1 MEVPVSPVAPRGLRT
16 LLGWLVAAS
25 FVALILLTLV
35 LFIHVF
41 TSDQGLLLPAE
52 ALTVLLTGLAAAA
65 VVDGVAFSWVRY
77 PQHRKAVVFVVA
89 VTLATLLAHAYVMG
103 TPGVST
109 PGSASGAVGT
119 HFGNGEVSVNSSQV
133 GTQLQVDVQAE
144 AGGNAIGNL
153 SVFSGGAPLAG
164 GGFAQPPT
172 YSSPLEPG
180 DTATGVWT
188 LAPGETVANLT
199 VGYRSLT
206 CYDSTD
212 QVYGCIMDEVFYVP
226 AAQHMLAGAQCQQGV
241 PRNDPGYC
249 NPEHP
254 PLTKA
259 LIAAG
264 MAVFGEYNTVGWRV
278 MPALLGTFS
287 IPLVF
292 GIAWKVSE
300 SKKTAALSAALLA
313 LDVMFFSQS
322 SAALLDIPP
331 LFFELA
337 AFFVVVAGVKWWRF
351 DRYVFAGILMG
362 LAGLAKETAIFPLM
376 GLLTYILL
384 FGDGVRLRRLYS
396 VLEVALVVIVVFSAG
411 LQAYDS
417 ALASQSYQLFSQQV
431 AYLLSYGASLTGGCP
446 WACGWTNAL
455 TGGYI
460 TPLNW
465 ITYYSPI
472 GYYLVSVTINPGNLH
487 YVSVGYYG
495 VTNLLETWTVYVW
508 IPIAAYAFYR
518 HRRKERTPSLDQ
530 FVVAEGTAPPGAGA
544 VSPAQG
550 IPPDLKFAGLA
561 LTMFAWTFLPYVAL
575 FFAGRVTYPF
585 YIIDAVPFMAM
596 GTAYWL
602 SKKWFPKWLVWV
614 YLAFVFVFF
623 LVYFPDKAFLPV
635 WLRVLIGH

>member
-1 MEVPVSPVAPRGLRT
+1 MEIEPTQGGRVPETLVRIFVSASVLT
-16 LLGWLVAAS
+16 LAAT
-25 FVALILLTLV
+25 VALVFVHFYYPGPSTLALVSVLTAV
-35 LFIHVF
+35 LAGYAM
-41 TSDQGLLLPAE
+41 TS
-52 ALTVLLTGLAAAA
+52 VAAA
-65 VVDGVAFSWVRY
+65 VWFAWERY
-77 PQHRKAVVFVVA
+77 RQHRRAMLFVVGI
-89 VTLATLLAHAYVMG
+89 TLATLLAHAYIINTPPAAGMGAVSGAPG
-103 TPGVST
+103 TP
-109 PGSASGAVGT
+109 
-119 HFGNGEVSVNSSQV
+119 FGDSKVSVTSSVAGQRLEV
-133 GTQLQVDVQAE
+133 TVQAE
-144 AGGNAIGNL
+144 DGGDAIANLTLLGN
-153 SVFSGGAPLAG
+153 GTPMAG
-164 GGFAQPPT
+164 GGFSPRPT
-172 YSSPLEPG
+172 YASPLQPNESTSG
-180 DTATGVWT
+180 YWT
-188 LAPGETVANLT
+188 VPAGENLT
-199 VGYRSLT
+199 KLT
-206 CYDSTD
+206 VDYAPLVCYDTSS

-259 LIAAG
+259 LVAAG

-508 IPIAAYAFYR
+508 VPIAAYAFYR
-518 HRRKERTPSLDQ
+518 RRRKERLPTLDQ
-530 FVVAEGTAPPGAGA
+530 FTVAEGGVP
-544 VSPAQG
+544 PAQG

>member
-1 MEVPVSPVAPRGLRT
+1 MAFQEPSEEPVSRLLLGLFAGSSAAILLLLVLVIIVHALTSAPSLVPVVGVLSVT
-16 LLGWLVAAS
+16 LAG
-25 FVALILLTLV
+25 F
-35 LFIHVF
+35 
-41 TSDQGLLLPAE
+41 
-52 ALTVLLTGLAAAA
+52 A
-65 VVDGVAFSWVRY
+65 VISIADGICFAWSRY
-77 PQHRKAVVFVVA
+77 PAHRKAVTFVVA

-119 HFGNGEVSVNSSQV
+119 HFGNSEVSVNSSRV
-133 GTQLQVDVQAE
+133 GAQLVVSVQAE
-144 AGGNAIGNL
+144 AGGSAIANL
-153 SVFSGGAPLAG
+153 SILSGGAPLAG
-164 GGFAQPPT
+164 GGFVQPPS

-180 DTATGVWT
+180 NTATGMWT
-188 LAPGETVANLT
+188 LGPGETVANVT
-199 VGYRSLT
+199 VDYRSLT

-241 PRNDPGYC
+241 PRNDPAYC

-259 LIAAG
+259 LVAAG

-278 MPALLGTFS
+278 MPALLGSFS

-300 SKKTAALSAALLA
+300 SKKIAALSALLLA
-313 LDVMFFSQS
+313 LDVLFFSQS

-337 AFFVVVAGVKWWRF
+337 AFFVVVAGVKWWKF
-351 DRYVFAGILMG
+351 DRYFFAGVLMG

-384 FGDGVRLRRLYS
+384 FGDGIRLRRVYS
-396 VLEVALVVIVVFSAG
+396 VLKVALVVIVVFSVG

-417 ALASQSYQLFSQQV
+417 ALASQSYQLFSQQI

-446 WACGWTNAL
+446 WSCGWTNTV

-460 TPLNW
+460 TPFNW
-465 ITYYSPI
+465 VTYYSPI
-472 GYYLVSVTINPGNLH
+472 GYYLVSVTVNPGNLH

-495 VTNLLETWTVYVW
+495 VTNLLETWTIYVW
-508 IPIAAYAFYR
+508 VPLAAYALYR
-518 HRRKERTPSLDQ
+518 HRRKEKQPSLDQ
-530 FVVAEGTAPPGAGA
+530 FTAAEGAAPPAA
-544 VSPAQG
+544 EAPLAAQG
-550 IPPDLKFAGLA
+550 TPADLKFAGLA
-561 LTMFAWTFLPYVAL
+561 LTMFAWTFLPYIAL

-602 SKKWFPKWLVWV
+602 SRKWFPKWLVWV

-635 WLRVLIGH
+635 GLRVLLGH